1 MWRLAEFAGS
11 ARAYYFRGVWEGGL
25 GVDWFCFK
33 GGAFGRV
40 FLGSVTPMGLGKDR
54 VRTLRTWRLILV

>member
-1 MWRLAEFAGS
+1 MRLAEFAGS
-11 ARAYYFRGVWEGGL
+11 ARAFYFRGVWEGGL
-25 GVDWFCFK
+25 GVDWFRFK

-40 FLGSVTPMGLGKDR
+40 FLGVSHRWDLRRDR